1 VSNRQDVADQ
11 IADLAARITKL
22 RADNKRLQAENAQLS
37 AELEQANAKRDLAQA
52 ENELLKSYIRQPFKH
67 AHSPLINALIS
78 SVLVAPE
85 IGSPDACTSRGGTGI
100 VNGLLC
106 LFCGGTGKSQGM
118 EG

>member
-1 VSNRQDVADQ
+1 MSNRQDVADQ
-11 IADLAARITKL
+11 IADLAAQRNKP
-22 RADNKRLQAENAQLS
+22 RAENKRLR

-78 SVLVAPE
+78 SVLVEPE
-85 IGSPDACTSRGGTGI
+85 IASPDACTSCDGGGI

-106 LFCGGTGKSQGM
+106 LDCGGTGESQGM
-118 EG
+118 DG